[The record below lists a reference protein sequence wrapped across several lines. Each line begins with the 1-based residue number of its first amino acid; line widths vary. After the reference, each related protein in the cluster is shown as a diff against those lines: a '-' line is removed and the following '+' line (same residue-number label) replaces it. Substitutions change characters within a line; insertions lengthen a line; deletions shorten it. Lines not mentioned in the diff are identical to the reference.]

1 MTLLRTFLLLGG
13 AFMSLVAAAPIG
25 ESAVAA
31 REAAPEPNPQNYNRY
46 SDYANGYG
54 SYAPYE

>member
-1 MTLLRTFLLLGG
+1 
-13 AFMSLVAAAPIG
+13 MSLIAAAPIG

-31 REAAPEPNPQNYNRY
+31 RVATPEPDPQNYDEY